1 MAREGGKDRGVLCL
15 KGIWYARFYVDGKEV
30 REKCDNKT
38 QAKAIYGKRKA
49 EMRDGKYFPKARTVK
64 PTFKDLTGDY
74 LAYADLHQKRKG
86 DDLPRVQ
93 TWLDAFGTTFAEDVK
108 PSQVETVMARLK
120 EEGMEPA
127 TIARRLV
134 VLKAIYNRAVRN
146 GRIGKNPVTN
156 VKPPVFDNSIVRFLD
171 KGEETR
177 LFTALSPRLMPIV
190 TIALNT
196 GCRQGELLKLEWRD
210 VDFRRGMFLCR
221 DTKSG
226 DSRWVPMN
234 TLARETILG
243 LKGTSEPEPGEKVFG
258 KVDARNLRRD
268 FDKAVKKAGVSPF
281 RFHDLRHT
289 FASRLAMNG
298 VNDRTL
304 QALGGWKTPRMILRY
319 AHLGPSHLQ
328 DAVEGLVKP
337 KFQVVDDIPGM
348 GGEGRSGDLRA
359 EE

>member
-1 MAREGGKDRGVLCL
+1 
-15 KGIWYARFYVDGKEV
+15 
-30 REKCDNKT
+30 
-38 QAKAIYGKRKA
+38 
-49 EMRDGKYFPKARTVK
+49 
-64 PTFKDLTGDY
+64 
-74 LAYADLHQKRKG
+74 
-86 DDLPRVQ
+86 
-93 TWLDAFGTTFAEDVK
+93 
-108 PSQVETVMARLK
+108 MARLK

-146 GRIGKNPVTN
+146 GRIARNPVAN
-156 VKPPVFDNSIVRFLD
+156 VKSPVFDNSIVRFLD

-177 LFTALSPRLMPIV
+177 LFASLSLRLIPIV
-190 TIALNT
+190 TVALHT

-221 DTKSG
+221 DTKAG

-243 LKGTSEPEPGEKVFG
+243 LKGLSDPEPGEKVFG

-268 FDKAVKKAGVSPF
+268 FDKAVKKAGIEPF

-304 QALGGWKTPRMILRY
+304 QTLGGWKTPRMILRY

-328 DAVEGLVKP
+328 DAVEGLVKSRLRI
-337 KFQVVDDIPGM
+337 VDDI
-348 GGEGRSGDLRA
+348 SGK
-359 EE
+359 ENNG